1 MFGKVLLKDMM
12 PGGGGGWKF
21 DLFMNKLNKVDFSLP
36 VGPLSYANVHHE
48 CPRQDSGKG
57 RS

>member
-12 PGGGGGWKF
+12 RGGGWKF